1 MTNYDKERE
10 RMTIKCPTCGSE
22 SIIDGKL
29 STGLGGLLF
38 VTKKSQKKLP
48 FTKNYSTLTAKG
60 CRDCGA
66 VFDIR
71 MDNPCAIDK
80 DR

>member
-1 MTNYDKERE
+1 MNHQ
-10 RMTIKCPTCGSE
+10 CPTCGSE
-22 SIIDGKL
+22 NIIEGKL

-60 CRDCGA
+60 CRGCGA

-71 MDNPCAIDK
+71 MDSPRAIDK
-80 DR
+80 DK